1 MARCPI
7 IKNIILGWFGCY
19 ELIRETLQQYLNGR
33 DWVLFGN
40 YLAAAWGY
48 SWVLILEFN
57 VQLIALTTFI
67 IVLLALFLNEVLQNC
82 PAYFFYYLV

>member
-1 MARCPI
+1 MM
-7 IKNIILGWFGCY
+7 GWFGCY
-19 ELIRETLQQYLNGR
+19 ELIRENLQQYLNGR

-57 VQLIALTTFI
+57 VQSIALTTII
-67 IVLLALFLNEVLQNC
+67 IVLLALFLNVVLPNC
-82 PAYFFYYLV
+82 PVYLFLYSLNQLNFV